1 MAGKKRRR
9 DRSAG
14 SGAGPIPTGS
24 KAPPPRRRPARSL
37 WPYWIGGSLA
47 VLAVAIAVIAFTT
60 NSGANH
66 SGPSPSPSP
75 PPGSPIDGIK
85 CEAEMVQTH
94 FHAHLALLQDGNQVP
109 LPASIGISQEAQCLY
124 WLHTHQIDGIIH
136 AESPG
141 QAKFTLGQ
149 FFDVWGQPL
158 SLIQAGPLTAPT
170 GQRLHIFV
178 DGNPFTDDP
187 RSIELQPHQL
197 LVIEVGR
204 EVPPPSYGFPPGY

>member
-1 MAGKKRRR
+1 
-9 DRSAG
+9 
-14 SGAGPIPTGS
+14 
-24 KAPPPRRRPARSL
+24 
-37 WPYWIGGSLA
+37 LA

-66 SGPSPSPSP
+66 LGPSPSPSP
-75 PPGSPIDGIK
+75 PLGSPIDGIK